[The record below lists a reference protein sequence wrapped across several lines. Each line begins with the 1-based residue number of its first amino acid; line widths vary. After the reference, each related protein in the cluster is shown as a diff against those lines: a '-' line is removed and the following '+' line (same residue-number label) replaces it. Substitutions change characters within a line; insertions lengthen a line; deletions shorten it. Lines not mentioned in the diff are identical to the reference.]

1 MPPGRTQNSPP
12 TPVGL
17 TVYPACAVAV
27 VVRLLCDRIN
37 WSGVIDAIVPWDEAR
52 AEIRP
57 STVLLGLLMNL
68 LVQRTPLEH
77 VEQWAQTM
85 PLGLLLGPGVGAEQL
100 NDDACGRVLE
110 KLARYG
116 ERIVATLAVRIR
128 ALSAQGP
135 AFLHSDTT
143 AFSLFGDY
151 PDVPGAQ
158 VRITF
163 GHSKAHRPDL
173 VQVMLGLTV
182 DGQGN
187 VLLAQMLDG
196 NQSDKAWHPA
206 WIDTLEKRLP
216 EALWRHDLYISDSAV
231 ITPKALEKLAEL
243 AVHFLGRLPENYH
256 LCGDVKAQAWA
267 EPDKFTDLGT
277 FSPKKHATHY
287 QAQFRA
293 GRLYD
298 RDVRCLVVHS
308 DALDKRKEKALE
320 REVAQERERLEELKA
335 SLEARRFSCRAD
347 AELAAT
353 SELRPLRQ
361 KWHAPT
367 FEVEE
372 ETVVTRRPG
381 RPKKDVPPP
390 THQEFRIQFII
401 PQPDPQKLQAERR
414 RRSAFVLVTD
424 AFDMNARELLEAYK
438 GQDHCE
444 HGFRWTK
451 DDPHLDA
458 FYVQKPDRVAGI
470 GMLLILGLQLVRWMR
485 SLVRSTLRDQQP
497 LVLPD
502 HRVLQA
508 PSDRVIVES
517 LAPIWLAK
525 VHHQGQE
532 WYQWAAVPPHSAR
545 ILQAL
550 GTDLDDIFIAPT

>member
-1 MPPGRTQNSPP
+1 MGREKGTPP
-12 TPVGL
+12 TPVDL

-27 VVRLLCDRIN
+27 AVRLLCDRLN
-37 WSGVIDAIVPWDEAR
+37 WSGVIDTIMPWDAAR

-68 LVQRTPLEH
+68 LVRRTPLYH
-77 VEQWAQTM
+77 VEQWAETM
-85 PLGLLLGPGVGAEQL
+85 PLGLLLGPEVKAEQL
-100 NDDACGRVLE
+100 NDDACGRALE
-110 KLARYG
+110 KLAQYG
-116 ERIVATLAVRIR
+116 EQIVATLAVRIR

-163 GHSKAHRPDL
+163 GHSKQHRPDL

-187 VLLAQMLDG
+187 VLLGQMLDG
-196 NQSDKAWHPA
+196 NQSDKAWHPE
-206 WIDTLEKRLP
+206 WLEDLAQRLP
-216 EALWRHDLYISDSAV
+216 EPLWGHDLYISDSAV
-231 ITPKALEKLAEL
+231 ITPKALERLTEL
-243 AVHFLGRLPENYH
+243 EVHYLGRLPENYH
-256 LCGDVKAQAWA
+256 LCRDVKAQAWVA
-267 EPDKFTDLGT
+267 PDLFTEMGS
-277 FSPKKHATHY
+277 FSPKKHAANY
-287 QAQFRA
+287 KAQFRA

-308 DALDKRKEKALE
+308 DALDKRKERTLQ
-320 REVAQERERLEELKA
+320 REVAQERERLEQLKA
-335 SLEARRFSCRAD
+335 SLEERRFSCCDD
-347 AELAAT
+347 AELAAA
-353 SELRPLRQ
+353 SEIHALRC

-367 FEVEE
+367 FTVHE
-372 ETVVTRRPG
+372 ETVIKRRPG
-381 RPKKDVPPP
+381 RPKKDAPPP
-390 THQEFRIQFII
+390 TRQEFRVQLAI
-401 PQPDPQKLQAERR
+401 PQPNPGQLKAERQ
-414 RRSAFVLVTD
+414 RRSTFVLVTD
-424 AFDMNARELLEAYK
+424 DYHLDARQLLEAYK
-438 GQDHCE
+438 GQDHAE
-444 HGFRWTK
+444 HAFRWMK

-470 GMLLILGLQLVRWMR
+470 GMLLVLGLQLVRWMR
-485 SLVRSTLRDQQP
+485 SLVRSALKDQEP

-502 HRVLQA
+502 KRVLPA
-508 PSDRVIVES
+508 PSDRVIIES

-525 VHHQGQE
+525 VRHQGQE

-550 GTDLDDIFIAPT
+550 GTDLDDIFIPPG